1 MNHRARSRLPAISA
15 LLLVATG
22 LLTAAPVAQPAA
34 RADEEVPSYVFASAP
49 DLLNDDVA
57 DLRVSPYWR
66 DGMPNG
72 TNRSYESSLDVFLS
86 DIRERGAR
94 DVLVAGDLVRGHWG
108 IDQWDDGVFGPVA
121 TDVQRRAALRLAAD
135 IYYPAWTQRF
145 VRNGLRAF
153 PAVGDH
159 DIGDNPWRDPN
170 GKGGLRGYR
179 SYALSVG
186 WYDFKRAHVG
196 LFKKMWAKHF
206 TADGTRYPKRPAKGQ
221 AKRTAYAKML
231 APEVMLVTVDT
242 YHATDSTVRPRLD
255 RHQLDW
261 LGKTL
266 AKANKKGIDWVIV
279 QGHLPVAT
287 PVRTR
292 ESSAMSYKG
301 GTSSK
306 FWRIMREHK
315 VDLYLSGEVHHS
327 TAIRKNKIVQISHG
341 GLFRKGHATYLLG
354 RVYDDRLELD
364 LRGFNTSIALGDRPD
379 RLWQT
384 DSREAANK
392 VTYRSG
398 SESLG
403 TLTLTADR
411 RAINRTGLLGV
422 YHPGM
427 PDPVLPVSI
436 DKRDGLDP
444 EGPALPV
451 E

>member
-1 MNHRARSRLPAISA
+1 MKHRTRSRLLAFGA
-15 LLLVATG
+15 LLLAATG
-22 LLTAAPVAQPAA
+22 VLTSAPIAQPPA
-34 RADEEVPSYVFASAP
+34 RADEETPSYVFASAP
-49 DLLNDDVA
+49 GLRHDDVA

-66 DGMPNG
+66 DGLPNG
-72 TNRSYESSLDVFLS
+72 TNQSYESSLDVFLS
-86 DIRERGAR
+86 DIRARGAR

-108 IDQWDDGVFGPVA
+108 MDQWDTGVFGPVTA
-121 TDVQRRAALRLAAD
+121 DWQRRAALRLAAD

-145 VRNGLRAF
+145 TRNGLRAF

-159 DIGDNPWRDPN
+159 DIGDNPWRTPN

-179 SYALSVG
+179 SYAVTTG

-206 TADGTRYPKRPAKGQ
+206 TAGGTRYPKRPAKGQ
-221 AKRTAYAKML
+221 AKRTSYAKML

-242 YHATDSTVRPRLD
+242 YDATDGTVRPRLD
-255 RHQLDW
+255 RHQLAW
-261 LGKTL
+261 LDQTL
-266 AKANKKGIDWVIV
+266 AKAEKKGVDWVIV
-279 QGHLPVAT
+279 QGHLPVLT

-301 GTSSK
+301 GAASK
-306 FWRIMREHK
+306 FWKVMREHQ
-315 VDLYLSGEVHHS
+315 VDLYLSGEVHNS
-327 TAIRKNKIVQISHG
+327 TAIRKNKIVQVTHG

-354 RVYDDRLELD
+354 RVYRDRLELD
-364 LRGFNTSIALGDRPD
+364 LRGFNTTVALGDRPD

-384 DSREAANK
+384 DSRDAPNT
-392 VTYRSG
+392 VVYHPG

-403 TLTLTADR
+403 TLTLTKDR
-411 RAINRTGLLGV
+411 RATNRTGLLRV
-422 YHPGM
+422 YRPGA

-436 DKRDGLDP
+436 GKQDELGP

-451 E
+451 D